1 MHIQS
6 AQLEFFSARGIKL
19 PGAAGVLSNPAAQ
32 NGEHGKTSATT
43 ATDSR
48 GQLPRERGESA
59 RFLLQE
65 YRDAQGSVDYDT
77 PGRSREAISEYLLNQ
92 HAQRREEI
100 RAMVGVDLYA

>member
-32 NGEHGKTSATT
+32 NGEDAKTTATT

-48 GQLPRERGESA
+48 AQLPRERGESA
-59 RFLLQE
+59 KFLLQE
-65 YRDAQGSVDYDT
+65 YQDGQGSVDYDT